1 MGRSRMSSL
10 KLALITLALCLIFTL
25 RSNVSGK
32 TRLLIIET
40 KGNANGYDYQNDYQN
55 GYDYQNDYQ
64 NGDDYQNDYQ
74 NGDDYHLDFQYQLF
88 KRKGDDYALKT
99 NDYRASDY
107 IHK

>member
-10 KLALITLALCLIFTL
+10 KLALIPLALCLIFTL
-25 RSNVSGK
+25 RSHVSGK

-40 KGNANGYDYQNDYQN
+40 KENA
-55 GYDYQNDYQ
+55 

-74 NGDDYHLDFQYQLF
+74 NGDDYQDDYQNGDDYHLDFQYQIF
-88 KRKGDDYALKT
+88 KRKGDDYALKA

-107 IHK
+107 NGVGIPGCC